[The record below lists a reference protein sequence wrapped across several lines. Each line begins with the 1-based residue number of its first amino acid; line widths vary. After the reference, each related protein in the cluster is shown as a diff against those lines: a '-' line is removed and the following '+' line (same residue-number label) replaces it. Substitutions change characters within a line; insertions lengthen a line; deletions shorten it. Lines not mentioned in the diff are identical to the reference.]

1 MIIKKRDSKQ
11 AEIDELTTLLSVP
24 LPDNKKFLIEQ
35 ELRFIKS
42 GKGLG
47 SFIWT
52 EAMHSL
58 FSGGL
63 NN

>member
-11 AEIDELTTLLSVP
+11 AEIDEIATLLSVP
-24 LPDNKKFLIEQ
+24 LPENKKCPIERD
-35 ELRFIKS
+35 LRFIKS

>member
-11 AEIDELTTLLSVP
+11 AEIDEITTLLSVP
-24 LPDNKKFLIEQ
+24 LPENKKFLIER

-47 SFIWT
+47 IVV
-52 EAMHSL
+52 
-58 FSGGL
+58 
-63 NN
+63 